1 MRIIKLSAT
10 DSTNTYLR
18 KKCSEEL
25 LNDYTVI
32 VTALQTDGRGQMG
45 TVWES
50 EANKN
55 LIFSV
60 FKDLTSLHIEHSFFI
75 SMIASLSIFEALKK
89 MGIPH
94 LYIKWPNDILSD
106 KKKICGILIENVVK
120 NNKLRSCI
128 IGIGLNVN
136 QIQFKDL
143 PKASSLKSVTGKNY
157 NLDELLIYI
166 LNEIKLNFDRY
177 KKDELRLIKQ
187 KYEDGLFRMNKP
199 ATFQDKKSKLFSG
212 IIKGITDSGKLNI
225 LLENNKIKE
234 FDLKQAVLLY

>member
-18 KKCSEEL
+18 KKCNEEL

-45 TVWES
+45 TAWES

-60 FKDLTSLHIEHSFFI
+60 FKDLTSLHLEHSFFI

-89 MGIPH
+89 IGIPD

-106 KKKICGILIENVVK
+106 KKKICGILIENVLK

-136 QIQFKDL
+136 QIQFNDL

-177 KKDELRLIKQ
+177 EKDELKLLKQ
-187 KYEDGLFRMNKP
+187 KYEDGLFMMNKP
-199 ATFQDKKSKLFSG
+199 ATFQDKKGKLFSG
-212 IIKGITDSGKLNI
+212 IINGITDSGKLNI
-225 LLENNKIKE
+225 LLENNILKE